1 MLLPDTVG
9 TGGDSHT
16 RFPLG
21 ISFPGGSG
29 VVAFAAAIGAM
40 PLDMPESV
48 LVRFTGSL
56 QPGVTLRDVVNAI
69 PWVAIQ
75 RGLLTVEKA
84 NKKNLFN
91 GRIMEIEG
99 LPDLKQGQAFDSPMP
114 APNAPA
120 PAAPSSSPKTRW
132 PSTCAAMW
140 RCSKT

>member
-1 MLLPDTVG
+1 
-9 TGGDSHT
+9 
-16 RFPLG
+16 
-21 ISFPGGSG
+21 
-29 VVAFAAAIGAM
+29 M

-48 LVRFTGSL
+48 LVRFSGSL

-99 LPDLKQGQAFDSPMP
+99 LPDLKLEQAFELTDACLLYTSPSPRDGLLSRM
-114 APNAPA
+114 
-120 PAAPSSSPKTRW
+120 PSS
-132 PSTCAAMW
+132 A
-140 RCSKT
+140 